1 MTFLAILALLFG
13 IFLAFDGAFNRG
25 LLVTIMPNA
34 GAATVAV
41 IRIAEVAAGGIVFL
55 LLGFVLSPC

>member
-1 MTFLAILALLFG
+1 MTILAILALLFG

-25 LLVTIMPNA
+25 LLVTILPVA

-41 IRIAEVAAGGIVFL
+41 IRIGEVVTGGIVFV
-55 LLGFVLSPC
+55 LLGFLLSPC